1 MNKKLSGWTRIC
13 MGIAVLGIG
22 VALIMTPLSP
32 HGVAIA
38 TGIGIVVSG
47 LALLMRSDSAGTK
60 PVLPLIAGVVCI
72 LLGATMA
79 LWPDA
84 GAPWLAFLAG
94 VALLVFGLHTG
105 VEALRG
111 RTDHRVASLL
121 TALAAILIGVVSFA
135 WPVLTLLIFRVGFG
149 GWLLFLGA
157 QWIISVAFARRKPT
171 EASRITQTPRRGWI
185 RTVAASLSLVL
196 AIGVSLGSAWI
207 LGGTPLPEPDAFYT
221 PPKNVPAEAGKL
233 IRADPLTDGVP
244 SGAEAFRILYTTT
257 HSDGTPAI
265 SSGTVLFPVNRGA
278 DPLPLITVSHG
289 TTGVVPKCAP
299 SMSATPFSDGAGA
312 ALETM
317 VRDHGWAAVTSDY
330 IGLGTKGP
338 HPYLLGDA
346 EARNVLDAS
355 LAARELDDISLSTR
369 TVVWGHSQGG
379 QGALWTGQIAA
390 DYAPELTVEGIAAFA
405 PAADLY
411 GLADADKKEAAGKTV
426 SAYIASTWNDIFPEF
441 ELERHLTPGSA
452 TGVEKISD
460 LCFNGKDVLS
470 AIIRG
475 TQVTNQVFPDSLLDG
490 KFGDKLKEQTPVGP
504 FPAPVLVAQGL
515 ADPLVKP
522 KLQQDWVSSRCA
534 AGEAI
539 DYRTFKGLNHTTL
552 VAADSPLTPELVTW
566 TLARWNGEAPTPTC
580 ELQQPPPQ
588 QLPPDSWS
596 PRRLRISALSAPANP
611 AAPAMPANGFVWGA
625 SSMTAVLAAAVSA
638 DAVLST
644 NAALSVRVVSLIVD
658 RLLV

>member
-1 MNKKLSGWTRIC
+1 MNKKLSDPMRLIVGLAAL
-13 MGIAVLGIG
+13 GLGI
-22 VALIMTPLSP
+22 ALIMTPLSP

-38 TGIGIVVSG
+38 TGTGIVLSG
-47 LALLMRSDSAGTK
+47 LALIIRPDTAGTRR
-60 PVLPLIAGVVCI
+60 VFPLIIGVTCI

-84 GAPWLAFLAG
+84 GAPWLAFLAAA
-94 VALLVFGLHTG
+94 ALLVFGLHTG
-105 VEALRG
+105 FESLRG
-111 RTDHRVASLL
+111 RSDHRAASLL

-135 WPVLTLLIFRVGFG
+135 WPVLTLSIFRLGFG
-149 GWLLFLGA
+149 AWLLFLGA
-157 QWIISVAFARRKPT
+157 QWILSVAFARRHAKD
-171 EASRITQTPRRGWI
+171 ASSSTHSPRHGWI

-196 AIGVSLGSAWI
+196 AVGVSLGSAWI

-233 IRADPLTDGVP
+233 IRADALTDGVP
-244 SGAEAFRILYTTT
+244 GGTNAFRILYTTT
-257 HSDGTPAI
+257 HSDGTPAV
-265 SSGTVLFPVNRGA
+265 SSGTVLLPVDRGA
-278 DPLPLITVSHG
+278 DPLPIITVSHG
-289 TTGVVPKCAP
+289 TTGVAPKCAP
-299 SMSATPFSDGAGA
+299 SLSATPFADGAGT
-312 ALETM
+312 ALEMM
-317 VRDHGWAAVTSDY
+317 VQDHGWAAVTSDY
-330 IGLGTKGP
+330 IGLGTQGP

-355 LAARELDDISLSTR
+355 LAARELDNISLSTR

-390 DYAPELTVEGIAAFA
+390 EYAPELTVEGIAAFA

-426 SAYIASTWNDIFPEF
+426 SAYIAATWNDIFPEF
-441 ELERHLTPGSA
+441 ELEQHLTPGSA

-522 KLQQDWVSSRCA
+522 KLQQDWVTNRCA

-539 DYRTFKGLNHTTL
+539 DYRTFKGLDHTSL

-580 ELQQPPPQ
+580 
-588 QLPPDSWS
+588 
-596 PRRLRISALSAPANP
+596 
-611 AAPAMPANGFVWGA
+611 
-625 SSMTAVLAAAVSA
+625 
-638 DAVLST
+638 
-644 NAALSVRVVSLIVD
+644 
-658 RLLV
+658 